1 MNALGFPILDADNHY
16 YEPDDCCTRHLES
29 KFRDR
34 SVHLRRDVNGEG
46 RWFFGDRLLRFHPLA
61 RDKVMRPGDYRVM
74 MSGGPKGEWQQIG
87 SDQPEFRERDTRLA
101 VMDTQDVEA
110 AIIVPSFGVAFD
122 ADIEDD
128 IEATYAN
135 VRAFNRFIEDDWG
148 YAYEERIFA
157 PPYVPMLDPAMAIDE
172 LERVLDRG
180 ARAIVMRPGPARFG
194 VSPADSE
201 YDGVWARIQEAD
213 VPVVYHI
220 GMTSYFSMVGPMWG
234 EDPANANEEQMTPF
248 QSFLCFGTR
257 PVADTIANIIM
268 RNLFGRFPRLKVVS
282 LEHGVG
288 WVKEVLKTDRMF
300 RVNVSTLGG
309 EKVGRNLTR
318 LPSQVMQENVFVAP
332 FHEENF
338 RDIVDLVG
346 ATQVLYGSD
355 WPHPEGVPQPLD
367 MLSDLA
373 GLSDAE
379 VRRVAHDN
387 TAGLLKLAAA

>member
-1 MNALGFPILDADNHY
+1 MSALGYPIVDADNHY

-29 KFRDR
+29 KYRDR
-34 SVHLRRDVNGEG
+34 AVHLRRDANGEG
-46 RWFFGDRLLRFHPLA
+46 QWYFGDRLLRFHPLA

-101 VMDTQDVEA
+101 VMDAQDVEA

-128 IEATYAN
+128 VEATYAN
-135 VRAFNRFIEDDWG
+135 VRSFNRFIEDDWG

-157 PPYVPMLDPAMAIDE
+157 PPYVPMLDPQLAIDE
-172 LERVLDRG
+172 LERVLALG
-180 ARAIVMRPGPARFG
+180 ARAIVMRAGPARFG
-194 VSPADSE
+194 VSPADPE

-213 VPVVYHI
+213 VPVIYHI
-220 GMTSYFSMVGPMWG
+220 GMTSYFTMLGPMWG
-234 EDPANANEEQMTPF
+234 EDPANANEEHMTPF

-309 EKVGRNLTR
+309 EKVGRNLTK
-318 LPSQVMQENVFVAP
+318 LPSQALRENVFVAP

-338 RDIVDLVG
+338 RDIVDQVG
-346 ATQVLYGSD
+346 STQVLYGSD

-367 MLSDLA
+367 MLSDLV
-373 GLSDAE
+373 GLTDDE
-379 VRRVAHDN
+379 VRRIAHDN
-387 TAGLLKLAAA
+387 TAGLLKLTAA

>member
-1 MNALGFPILDADNHY
+1 MSTLGFSIVDADNHY

-34 SVHLRRDVNGEG
+34 SVHLRRDDNGEG

-87 SDQPEFRERDTRLA
+87 SDLPEFRERDTRLA
-101 VMDTQDVEA
+101 VMDAQDVEA

-135 VRAFNRFIEDDWG
+135 VRSFNRFIEDDWG

-157 PPYVPMLDPAMAIDE
+157 PPYVPMLDPALAVGE

-194 VSPADSE
+194 VSPADPE

-213 VPVVYHI
+213 VPVIYHI
-220 GMTSYFSMVGPMWG
+220 GMTSYFAMVGPMWG
-234 EDPANANEEQMTPF
+234 EDPANANEEHMTPF
-248 QSFLCFGTR
+248 QSFLCFGNR
-257 PVADTIANIIM
+257 PVADTITNIIM
-268 RNLFGRFPRLKVVS
+268 RNLFGRFPGLNVVS

-318 LPSQVMQENVFVAP
+318 LPSQVMHENVFVAP

-338 RDIVDLVG
+338 REIVDLLG
-346 ATQVLYGSD
+346 PTQVLYGSD

-373 GLSDAE
+373 GLNESE

-387 TAGLLKLAAA
+387 TAGLLKLATV

>member
-1 MNALGFPILDADNHY
+1 MSALGFPIVDADNHY

-34 SVHLRRDVNGEG
+34 SVHLRRDANGEG

-128 IEATYAN
+128 VEATYAN
-135 VRAFNRFIEDDWG
+135 VRSFNRFIEDDWG

-157 PPYVPMLDPAMAIDE
+157 PPYVPMLDPGLAIDE

-194 VSPADSE
+194 VSPADPE
-201 YDGVWARIQEAD
+201 YDGVWARIEEAD
-213 VPVVYHI
+213 VPVIYHI
-220 GMTSYFSMVGPMWG
+220 GMTSYFAMVGPMWG
-234 EDPANANEEQMTPF
+234 EDPANANEEHMTPF

-268 RNLFGRFPRLKVVS
+268 RNLFGRFPRLKVMS

-318 LPSQVMQENVFVAP
+318 LPSQVMHENVFVAP

-346 ATQVLYGSD
+346 PTQVLYGSD

-367 MLSDLA
+367 MLGDLA
-373 GLSDAE
+373 GLSSAE

-387 TAGLLKLAAA
+387 TAELLKLNAA